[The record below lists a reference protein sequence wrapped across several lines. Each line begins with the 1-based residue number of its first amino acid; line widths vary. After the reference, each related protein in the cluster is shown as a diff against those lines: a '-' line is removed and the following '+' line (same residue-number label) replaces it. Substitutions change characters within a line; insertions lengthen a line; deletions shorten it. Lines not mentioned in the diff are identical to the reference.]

1 MISGFWLMGDSM
13 NRVKNLGFFMGIDLW
28 VFVNMCVNDQLVEK
42 YGNFFVML
50 GLMVLV

>member
-1 MISGFWLMGDSM
+1 MISGFWLMCDSM

-42 YGNFFVML
+42 YGNFVML